1 MRVLFAAT
9 PPLSKVFALAPLAW
23 AFRAAGHE
31 VLMTFSEQT
40 GKAAGTGLQIIDA
53 APGTSGNELLAEIFT
68 ARPELVRRWLE
79 PLGDDPSPLAPGVAV
94 LNRPFVQRT
103 VELAEQWRP
112 DLVVFEQSAPYGLIA
127 AARIGVPAVQRNLG
141 TIRTGG
147 LHAATAAQL
156 TDVLDRYDIA
166 ALPDPAMTLEFVPP
180 SMLPF
185 PEPEGAY
192 MRYVPY
198 TGGVVV
204 GERLPEPAGR
214 PRVVITMGGIRPG
227 MHGLGPLEATVAA
240 AGRTDADFLL
250 ALGDADPAPLGELPP
265 NVVPIGWTP
274 LDLLLPTCAAVV
286 HHGGGG
292 TAMAAVEAGVP
303 QLVALDPRYLGHKT
317 LAPAVEKGGVGL
329 VTLQDEVTAAT
340 LERLLTDES
349 LRKATAD
356 VRAESAALPS
366 PAAMVPRLL
375 DLALSG

>member
-1 MRVLFAAT
+1 MRVLFTAT

-31 VLMTFSEQT
+31 VLMTFSELT
-40 GKAAGTGLQIIDA
+40 GQAAATGLQIIDA
-53 APGTSGNELLAEIFT
+53 APGTSGNDLLAEVFA
-68 ARPELVRRWLE
+68 ARPELVERWTE
-79 PLGDDPSPLAPGVAV
+79 PLGDDPAPLAPGVAV
-94 LNRPFVQRT
+94 LNRPFVGRT
-103 VELAEQWRP
+103 VELAEHWRP
-112 DLVVFEQSAPYGLIA
+112 DLVVFEQSAPYGLIT

-147 LHAATAAQL
+147 LHEATARQL
-156 TDVLDRYDIA
+156 ADVLDRYGLP
-166 ALPDPAMTLEFVPP
+166 ALPAPAMTLEFVPP

-185 PEPEGAY
+185 SEPEGPY

-204 GERLPEPAGR
+204 GERLPAPAGR
-214 PRVVITMGGIRPG
+214 PRVVITLGGIRPG
-227 MHGLGPLEATVAA
+227 MHGLGPLEATIAA
-240 AGRTDADFLL
+240 TAATDAEFLL

-265 NVVPIGWTP
+265 NVRPIGWTP
-274 LDLLLPTCAAVV
+274 LDLLLQTCAGVV

-329 VTLQDEVTAAT
+329 VALQDEVTAAT
-340 LERLLTDES
+340 LDRLLTDER

-356 VRAESAALPS
+356 VRAESAGLPS

-375 DLALSG
+375 DLTSS